1 MNYEFFNNMAIK
13 ELYNLKGKTALIT
26 GSSQGIGKAIALGLA
41 EMGANIIIHYRTEK
55 ELAEKV
61 VSEIRKLNVK
71 SESVQSDLSDLKS
84 PDEIFNKSKGLFGP
98 VDILV
103 LNASVQ
109 IRKKWEDITPEE
121 FELQVNV
128 NMRST
133 LMLIQKFIPQMKENG
148 WGKILTIGSVQQKRP
163 HPDMLVYSASKA
175 AIANMVKSLAVQLA
189 PFSININNLAPG
201 IIGTVRNKDVLNDPV
216 YLEKAKS
223 KIPLGYIAKSHDC
236 ASLAVLLC
244 TDAGRYITGEDI
256 YVDGGMNIPF

>member
-1 MNYEFFNNMAIK
+1 MAMK
-13 ELYNLKGKTALIT
+13 DLYNLKGKTALVT

-41 EMGANIIIHYRTEK
+41 EMGANIVVHYRGEK
-55 ELAEKV
+55 ELAEQA
-61 VSEIRKLNVK
+61 VSEIRKFNVK
-71 SESVQSDLSDLKS
+71 SESVQADLSMPSS
-84 PDEIFNKSKGLFGP
+84 PDKMFANSMELFGS

-109 IRKKWEDITPEE
+109 IRKKWEEITLEE
-121 FELQVNV
+121 FELQINV
-128 NMRST
+128 NLRSS
-133 LMLIQKFIPQMKENG
+133 LLLIQKFIPHMKNQR

-189 PFSININNLAPG
+189 PFGVNINNLAPG
-201 IIGTVRNKDVLNDPV
+201 IIGTIRNQDVLNNPA

-223 KIPLGYIAKSHDC
+223 KIPLGYIAKSQDC

-244 TDAGRYITGEDI
+244 TDAGQYITGEDI